1 VLEEPAAEPARP
13 APEPVIEEPPRV
25 VTPEELAAQLP
36 PPEPGRQT
44 KRFILLDTN
53 ALLMQFQFS
62 VDIENELRRILD
74 VPYEIVIPDL
84 VVAELHHLARSMAG
98 KERGEALMAIRLAHT
113 FQVVKSGGSQDTGIL
128 RLAEKLNGI
137 VVTND
142 KILRARLRAKNIAN
156 IHLRSKA
163 FLTVEGHVGF

>member
-1 VLEEPAAEPARP
+1 VQAV
-13 APEPVIEEPPRV
+13 APEDL
-25 VTPEELAAQLP
+25 LATLP
-36 PPEPGRQT
+36 PPEPGRQP

-62 VDIENELRRILD
+62 VDIENELRRVLD
-74 VPYEIVIPDL
+74 VAYEIVVPDI
-84 VVAELHHLARSMAG
+84 VVGELRNLAAQMQG
-98 KERGEALMAIRLAHT
+98 KERGEALMAITLAET
-113 FQVVKSGGSQDTGIL
+113 FKVVKTEGPADTGIL

-137 VVTND
+137 VLTND
-142 KILRARLRAKNIAN
+142 KILRARLRAKNIPN